1 MAVDMTALPPFL
13 QDLQKHDPEFVQR
26 VASIRED
33 ACYLASAL
41 PVKTKLLIALALDV
55 AHGSA
60 TGVQLLSQRARD
72 AGATDAELLDVLKV
86 CYSVGGMQALSDGA
100 AALQRA

>member
-1 MAVDMTALPPFL
+1 MTSLPPFL
-13 QDLQKHDPEFVQR
+13 QELQGHDAEFVER
-26 VASIRED
+26 VAAIREQ
-33 ACYLASAL
+33 ACYVDSAL

-60 TGVQLLSQRARD
+60 TGVRLLSQRARE
-72 AGATDAELLDVLKV
+72 AGATDAELMDVLKV

-100 AALQRA
+100 AVLTERG